1 METPSG
7 CIIPGGKPRD
17 PHSGRVSGK
26 RFPCLNYVGVGDEVV
41 IEHDTDPAV
50 LVWSVA
56 PAPPLDIVFFA
67 IAQEA
72 RDERW
77 ERVPS
82 NRANYLDH
90 CLYARE
96 AL

>member
-1 METPSG
+1 MARASG
-7 CIIPGGKPRD
+7 CIMPGGKSRD
-17 PHSGRVSGK
+17 PHSRRGRGK
-26 RFPCLNYVGVGDEVV
+26 RLPCLNHVGVGDEVV
-41 IEHDTDPAV
+41 IEHDTHPAA

-56 PAPPLDIVFFA
+56 PVPPLDDVFSA
-67 IAQEA
+67 IGREA

-90 CLYARE
+90 CLYVRE

>member
-1 METPSG
+1 
-7 CIIPGGKPRD
+7 
-17 PHSGRVSGK
+17 
-26 RFPCLNYVGVGDEVV
+26 LNHVGIGDEVV
-41 IEHDTDPAV
+41 IEHDTHPAA

-56 PAPPLDIVFFA
+56 PAPPLHNVFSA
-67 IAQEA
+67 ITQEA
-72 RDERW
+72 RDERS

-90 CLYARE
+90 CLYVRE